1 MANGLINKE
10 LIMKAWT
17 HLRKTE
23 MTIPDETLDFMRD
36 VSLEKCAE
44 MEVCDWGIAN
54 TGERQLTIPVVSQR
68 SELLKVL
75 EYTRQIKGNP
85 KEIQLLVDKMYL
97 ENL

>member
-1 MANGLINKE
+1 MKAEDFIQLIEQNRFDKISNNGLK
-10 LIMKAWT
+10 LIAK
-17 HLRKTE
+17 RFRE
-23 MTIPDETLDFMRD
+23 
-36 VSLEKCAE
+36 LEKQALSIS
-44 MEVCDWGIAN
+44 D
-54 TGERQLTIPVVSQR
+54 VSQR